1 MNNKRERTFYTFLEI
16 SIPLITILVFAGS
29 LFMSWNVEVHAQEL
43 PSEDYTQTDLEQDER
58 LNALEVRLEELG
70 YRIDDI
76 NGILEQIQA
85 DMSEDD
91 IERLAISEKLD
102 LVIIALNDIINHDIE
117 YLEKTDTQELAAEEY
132 RTLVQSELAA
142 LNQTS
147 SQQFE
152 TTVSGNGLMSN
163 LDTTLK
169 ANNEET
175 QKSYE
180 ESTVL
185 ILLFLAV
192 LGGLIAGSIL
202 SRYIKND

>member
-1 MNNKRERTFYTFLEI
+1 MIEEPKKDLTIVCFL
-16 SIPLITILVFAGS
+16 VGFAAMMLCM
-29 LFMSWNVEVHAQEL
+29 LFLSTEVHAEEL
-43 PSEDYTQTDLEQDER
+43 PPEEYTQTDLEQDER

-70 YRIDDI
+70 YRIDDVS
-76 NGILEQIQA
+76 GILEQIQA

-91 IERLAISEKLD
+91 TERLAISEKLD

-117 YLEKTDTQELAAEEY
+117 YLEKADAQELITEEY
-132 RTLVQSELAA
+132 RTLVQEELAT
-142 LNQTS
+142 LNKTS

-169 ANNEET
+169 TNNEET

-180 ESTVL
+180 ESTIL

-192 LGGLIAGSIL
+192 VGGLIAGNIL
-202 SRYIKND
+202 SRYIKHD